1 MMQETSVL
9 CLVNYPSSS
18 IPWGFSRLVIGKY
31 PFKNVPGI
39 KFVKVLGCGKHGG
52 FDLNPS
58 FNKQGLLCVFDS
70 MERAQDFLNTSN
82 IIENYKKHSSEF
94 FSVLLQAY
102 SSKGSWSKNT
112 LQITQEAPLTGPIAG
127 ITRASI
133 KFSKA
138 PEFWSKAPP
147 AQESLERDPGCLLA
161 AGIGEAPY
169 LRQATFTMW
178 ESTAAMDQYAR
189 SGAHLQAIQTAY
201 KGEFFTESMFTR
213 FVPIN
218 PNGIWRGKQYG

>member
-1 MMQETSVL
+1 
-9 CLVNYPSSS
+9 
-18 IPWGFSRLVIGKY
+18 
-31 PFKNVPGI
+31 
-39 KFVKVLGCGKHGG
+39 
-52 FDLNPS
+52 
-58 FNKQGLLCVFDS
+58 
-70 MERAQDFLNTSN
+70 MERAKDFLNTSN

-94 FSVLLQAY
+94 FSVMLQAY

-147 AQESLERDPGCLLA
+147 AQASLERDPGCILA

-213 FVPIN
+213 FVPID
-218 PNGIWRGKQYG
+218 PKGVWRGKYYG

>member
-1 MMQETSVL
+1 MMQETSLL

-18 IPWGFSRLVIGKY
+18 IPWGISRLVIGKY
-31 PFKNVPGI
+31 PFKNIPGI

-70 MERAQDFLNTSN
+70 MERAKDFLNTSN
-82 IIENYKKHSSEF
+82 IIENYKKYSSEF
-94 FSVLLQAY
+94 FSVMLQAY

-147 AQESLERDPGCLLA
+147 AQESLERAPGCILA

-178 ESTAAMDQYAR
+178 ESTTAMDQYAR

-213 FVPIN
+213 FVPIDAK
-218 PNGIWRGKQYG
+218 GVWRGKHYG